1 MLQLLQQ
8 KSIKSKTLGFI
19 VQENKKHIQF
29 EEIIINDRAKLENIK
44 ILLNYLIDTCKSEI
58 SITDKLIINARNNT
72 DVSKLLKEKAFWE
85 GKLEVAEYVKFFAK

>member
-1 MLQLLQQ
+1 M
-8 KSIKSKTLGFI
+8 
-19 VQENKKHIQF
+19 

-85 GKLEVAEYVKFFAK
+85 GKLEVAEYVNLSLVLILMILNT

>member
-1 MLQLLQQ
+1 MTDTKNIFSL
-8 KSIKSKTLGFI
+8 
-19 VQENKKHIQF
+19 
-29 EEIIINDRAKLENIK
+29 EEIIINDRAKLENLK
-44 ILLNYLIDTCKSEI
+44 IMLNTLIDTCKSEI

>member
-1 MLQLLQQ
+1 M
-8 KSIKSKTLGFI
+8 
-19 VQENKKHIQF
+19 

-44 ILLNYLIDTCKSEI
+44 ILLNDLIDTCKSEI

-72 DVSKLLKEKAFWE
+72 DVSKLLKEQAFWE